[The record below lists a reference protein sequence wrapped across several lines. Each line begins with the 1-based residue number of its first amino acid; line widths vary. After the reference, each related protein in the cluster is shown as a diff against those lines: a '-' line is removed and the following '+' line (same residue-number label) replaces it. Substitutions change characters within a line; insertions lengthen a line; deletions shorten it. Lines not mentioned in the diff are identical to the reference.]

1 LPSYE
6 DVKDDIAISTVPNIN
21 IGKFHLEQVKT
32 WMDAVAFHGNQQ
44 KISKHKP
51 TIAQIYIDFQYYST
65 LIVNYIGQEYEKE
78 KEKWKTNDSKE
89 TANHNNSNKN
99 NNNDPDANKKRK
111 HSEFAAADSLFGK
124 TTISSRMQAYESH
137 PSHQHSN
144 ANQQGDTELDNF
156 PGKLLLKLTPK
167 DIIRMKLMVP
177 PSSSPS
183 PAGSLSNSQQSL
195 PLVNTATPPIS
206 SSSTTSIHLI
216 PYDENDVKI
225 VSDYFRQAIQR
236 RSSYDKL
243 MMAKQHEKMLELK
256 RMKIEEANN
265 VQSRKKLMETR
276 NPTSVTYHNVSEK
289 EKEREPVNAENPQI
303 TFVDDFD
310 LEDLI
315 GGPITSVKS
324 SFASSS
330 SSSNS
335 MKRPS
340 VVPSSSSGGAPKANA
355 LAATVGKSPPS
366 AKNIVVKSE
375 PLHGKTSATTTT
387 TTQSPDKKTTTAIP
401 AVKVSPSQ
409 QQQSQPVAVKMEEV
423 PPPQGGE
430 APASQED
437 HPGGHP
443 HHTAVHHNKP
453 GMKPRRKVVI
463 N

>member
-330 SSSNS
+330 SSNS

>member
-21 IGKFHLEQVKT
+21 IGKFHLDQVKT

-65 LIVNYIGQEYEKE
+65 LIVNYIGQECEKE
-78 KEKWKTNDSKE
+78 KEKWKTIDSKE
-89 TANHNNSNKN
+89 TTNHSNNKN
-99 NNNDPDANKKRK
+99 NNNNDPNANKKRK

-137 PSHQHSN
+137 PSHHHPN
-144 ANQQGDTELDNF
+144 ANQQGDTEMENF

-167 DIIRMKLMVP
+167 DIIRVKLMVP

-195 PLVNTATPPIS
+195 PLVSTTTPPVS

-243 MMAKQHEKMLELK
+243 MMGKQHEKMLELK

-276 NPTSVTYHNVSEK
+276 NPTSVSYHNVSEK
-289 EKEREPVNAENPQI
+289 EKEPVNEENPQI

-315 GGPITSVKS
+315 GGPITSIKS
-324 SFASSS
+324 SFASSA

-340 VVPSSSSGGAPKANA
+340 AVPSSSSGAPKANA

-366 AKNIVVKSE
+366 AKNIVVKPE
-375 PLHGKTSATTTT
+375 PHHGKTSATTT

-409 QQQSQPVAVKMEEV
+409 QQPSLPVAVKMEEV
-423 PPPQGGE
+423 PPTGSE

-437 HPGGHP
+437 HPGGHA
-443 HHTAVHHNKP
+443 HHAAAHHNKP